1 MKAKLLK
8 KDYNEELEELAES
21 KRFEKEA
28 QNLLLSML
36 YKVEGAYDD
45 YETVKREVPTKDD
58 FMQNIINIVRKY
70 CREIEIAKPN
80 SLLEKELT
88 KSRCKILEEEPD
100 NKYNNEQK
108 VIFFPNEKVV
118 LYSVIRAGIEKIN
131 PNLTLE
137 DKAILMT
144 IQIGKCIAY
153 SEVIRDFNGF
163 SWSQVINEIENLDCN
178 IVYTDLIY
186 LLGEEYVSK
195 INSSNISNLKKILD
209 KELYEE
215 MQKVALRF
223 YLEYDVKQSEK
234 LQEELQKDKEYL
246 KEMQDQKKFIEN
258 ISNNKK
264 KMLNRIKEI
273 DEVLNNP
280 NDLRKEYLEKN
291 RTLPNEKKIFSI
303 SHYEEMLQKERNEL
317 IEEIEKNN
325 KYQNP
330 IEFVKI
336 KSELEEKINYYENFK
351 SLDIQKFQ
359 EIFLR
364 EFKKKIEKEELPEKI
379 MDYLYEIRYLKYLP
393 LTSKMLMKDKI
404 DFEDIE
410 ETAVQ
415 KGIETNL
422 ITPISNNKETD
433 YALLKSLFDTKNIKF
448 EDLLLRLEV
457 KDGKLISE
465 IYDGDI
471 LDSTNYINLQKGSSV
486 QIRKTKKVKI
496 FNK

>member
-58 FMQNIINIVRKY
+58 FMQNIIDIVRKY